1 MQTSKP
7 LSPLSSAMEDYLE
20 AIYHLEQEH
29 RIARVRDIADRLGVK
44 MSSVSS
50 ALRILSARGLIRYDP
65 HQFITLTEPGMT
77 QAEDIVRKHE
87 VLKRFLS
94 KVLKIDSSAAED
106 NACRIE
112 HHLDPEVIERLVKFL
127 EFMEMCPVDQTR
139 WVYGMAE
146 SCDDCGTCLDRA
158 KGKLFSRAR
167 AQEVALAG
175 GMTLSEA
182 VPGSQ
187 LMVDSIKD
195 PNKLPKVLSEEG
207 IEGGVIVEV
216 EKIDPDSGNL
226 WVNIKG
232 YHLSLG
238 PEEASRIFVKPI

>member
-1 MQTSKP
+1 MQASRP
-7 LSPLSSAMEDYLE
+7 PSNLSSAMEDYLE

-29 RIARVRDIADRLGVK
+29 RIARVRDIADRLSVK

-65 HQFITLTEPGMT
+65 HQFITLTELGMK

-87 VLKRFLS
+87 VLTRFLS
-94 KVLKIDSSAAED
+94 KVLKIVPSSAED

-112 HHLDPEVIERLVKFL
+112 HYLDPEVIERLVKFL

-146 SCDDCGTCLDRA
+146 NCNDCSICLDQA
-158 KGKLFSRAR
+158 KGKLSSRAR
-167 AQEVALAG
+167 AQEAALAG
-175 GMTLSEA
+175 GMTLAETS
-182 VPGSQ
+182 PGSQ
-187 LMVDSIKD
+187 VMIDSVKD
-195 PNKLPKVLSEEG
+195 VSKLPKALSEEG
-207 IEGGVIVEV
+207 IDGGVMVEV
-216 EKIDPDSGNL
+216 EKRDADSGAM

-232 YHLSLG
+232 YHFSLA
-238 PEEASRIFVKPI
+238 PEEASSIFVKPI